1 MSDTTTR
8 TPVSNP
14 FYILFGLLW
23 DFVDN
28 LVPWRFFTYLNLLSL
43 THMANLA
50 VSIFANLAQGRR
62 WTLFE
67 LCYDSLGPV
76 WGFPTN
82 FGYLVDLLFKLEVI
96 QNFRPVRFSP
106 GLFLVLY
113 GLGER
118 GFNSFCCTFGFLKL
132 PPFCFGGFALSFTVF
147 SV

>member
-1 MSDTTTR
+1 M
-8 TPVSNP
+8 
-14 FYILFGLLW
+14 FGL
-23 DFVDN
+23 F
-28 LVPWRFFTYLNLLSL
+28 
-43 THMANLA
+43 
-50 VSIFANLAQGRR
+50 
-62 WTLFE
+62 
-67 LCYDSLGPV
+67 YDSLGPV

-118 GFNSFCCTFGFLKL
+118 DFNSFCCAFGFLKL

-147 SV
+147 RFEEMFFRSMATLALPPFLTVF